1 MNCVWMFFI
10 IFAVI
15 TIGLVIWGIKA
26 YWKHKFEKPIS
37 LVLSLA
43 VAGCVAVVCLII
55 GIVQP
60 IELKSEAI
68 RQEKERE
75 QIVYQIENMT
85 EDTDKIKL
93 NEWILTYNDWVNDV
107 NTSKEVYGW
116 FSWYWSFDMSEHEI
130 INLV

>member
-15 TIGLVIWGIKA
+15 TIGLIIWGIKD
-26 YWKHKFEKPIS
+26 YWYHEFSIGLP
-37 LVLSLA
+37 LVL
-43 VAGCVAVVCLII
+43 VGIGVIICLGI
-55 GIVQP
+55 GIAQP
-60 IELKSEAI
+60 ITLKSEAI

-116 FSWYWSFDMSEHEI
+116 FSWYWSFDMSEHTI

>member
-10 IFAVI
+10 IFGVI
-15 TIGLVIWGIKA
+15 TIGLVIWGIKD
-26 YWKHKFEKPIS
+26 YWYHELSIGLP
-37 LVLSLA
+37 LVL
-43 VAGCVAVVCLII
+43 AGIGVVICLGI

-60 IELKSEAI
+60 ITLKSEAI

-107 NTSKEVYGW
+107 NTNKEVYGW
-116 FSWYWSFDMSEHEI
+116 FSWYWSFDMSEHTI